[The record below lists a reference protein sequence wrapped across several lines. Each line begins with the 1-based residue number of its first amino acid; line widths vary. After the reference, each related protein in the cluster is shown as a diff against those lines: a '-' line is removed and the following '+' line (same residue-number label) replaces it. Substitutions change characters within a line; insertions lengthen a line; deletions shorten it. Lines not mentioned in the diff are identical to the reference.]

1 MGNDISKG
9 TKSLFVAAMSNVTSI
24 EKRELVLMRTK
35 FAEAAR
41 RDGNLNT
48 ITREDFKSA
57 LEEIGTNDTDTEVL
71 DRLFTMFD
79 KMGDGQI
86 NYREFVVGISP
97 LAQGT
102 VPQKLETAFELYDV
116 DDTGRVKPAEM
127 AFVLNAMNNVAS
139 WFGDPGMMP
148 EDVDVVVEDVFK
160 ASAEHVSKAGSIP
173 YREHVEAMHSHPI
186 FAQFLAG
193 NGTVHFGGS
202 A

>member
-1 MGNDISKG
+1 
-9 TKSLFVAAMSNVTSI
+9 
-24 EKRELVLMRTK
+24 MRTK

-148 EDVDVVVEDVFK
+148 EDARRSVPRRRASRGAAPVV
-160 ASAEHVSKAGSIP
+160 GW
-173 YREHVEAMHSHPI
+173 
-186 FAQFLAG
+186 
-193 NGTVHFGGS
+193 
-202 A
+202 